1 MQSFLHPIMAL
12 GLYWA
17 GSCPRVHKK
26 RQTARHLPLFAFYQ
40 TLSAG
45 TEIRHFHNPCAR
57 TASRLSLG
65 PAGGDSLAIPGTEG
79 ICLGFSPLRSFG

>member
-1 MQSFLHPIMAL
+1 MQSFLHPIIAL

-40 TLSAG
+40 NHSAG
-45 TEIRHFHNPCAR
+45 TNPGHHFPLCAR

-79 ICLGFSPLRSFG
+79 VCLGFSPLRCFG

>member
-1 MQSFLHPIMAL
+1 MQSFLHPIIAL

-45 TEIRHFHNPCAR
+45 TNPGHHFQCAR
-57 TASRLSLG
+57 ELRPGSAWV
-65 PAGGDSLAIPGTEG
+65 GDSLAIPGTEG
-79 ICLGFSPLRSFG
+79 VCLGFSPLHSFG